1 MKKILGSVLLLIG
14 VFLPGLSSGQGSELD
29 KAVGELADKLAFSRK
44 GEVVGIEGDTIY
56 ISLGWQE
63 GVLEGTKF
71 EVVRLGELLKR
82 GDQILGYKET
92 PLAEVEVIRAREKTT
107 IAKVV
112 KKSGDIKEGDRVY
125 ELRKKITRVAVT
137 EFPFRDNFNA
147 LTRSVQDILHT
158 NLIQKGITM
167 VEREKLEEV
176 LREQKTGTSGVIDLS
191 TAAQMGKLLGVEA
204 VVVGSISDLG
214 NSLAIIGRLVD
225 AEKGVAL
232 SAARVELAKTP
243 MLADLAK
250 TDSRASRLERT
261 AEPSAPGPVRSKPDR
276 VTDGNLS
283 AELREDQPDWVIN
296 GKNYNLVDSRLSLKG
311 LFTEVLPIV
320 KTIFGAKYV
329 TFQGPQLTYFALTS
343 YRPRSPPW

>member
-1 MKKILGSVLLLIG
+1 MKKIVVWVLMLTNFLL
-14 VFLPGLSSGQGSELD
+14 VGLSFGQGSELD

-71 EVVRLGELLKR
+71 EVVRLGELLKK
-82 GDQILGYKET
+82 GDQIIGYKET
-92 PLAEVEVIRAREKTT
+92 PVAEAEVVRAREKTS
-107 IAKVV
+107 IAKVIQG
-112 KKSGDIKEGDRVY
+112 KEAIKEGDRVY

-147 LTRSVQDILHT
+147 LTRNVQDILHT

-204 VVVGSISDLG
+204 VVVGSISDIG
-214 NSLAIIGRLVD
+214 NSLAIIGRL
-225 AEKGVAL
+225 
-232 SAARVELAKTP
+232 
-243 MLADLAK
+243 
-250 TDSRASRLERT
+250 
-261 AEPSAPGPVRSKPDR
+261 
-276 VTDGNLS
+276 
-283 AELREDQPDWVIN
+283 
-296 GKNYNLVDSRLSLKG
+296 
-311 LFTEVLPIV
+311 
-320 KTIFGAKYV
+320 
-329 TFQGPQLTYFALTS
+329 
-343 YRPRSPPW
+343 